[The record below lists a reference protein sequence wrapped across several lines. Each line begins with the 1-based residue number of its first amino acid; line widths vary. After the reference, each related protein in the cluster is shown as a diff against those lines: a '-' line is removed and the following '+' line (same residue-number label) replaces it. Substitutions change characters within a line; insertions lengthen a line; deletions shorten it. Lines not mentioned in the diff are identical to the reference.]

1 MPFRL
6 ALFSCSF
13 LLCGTWSRAALAQ
26 APSTTNED
34 VARDVTTPNVKNEVV
49 VGVSGPLDAEARST
63 LIRLLRAELEGHG
76 LVLIETD
83 PNLDARSWARD
94 VTQGEKRL
102 LAALLE
108 TKGSAGW
115 RLVVIDAARGRAISR
130 ELPQGERDAANV
142 EAVVSIVLSA
152 TNALREGLEVAS
164 APLESVVDPE
174 RPRATIAP
182 PPAEPEPEPEPA
194 RAKGAPT
201 RGTSLHASATALGA
215 SFAENAEPT
224 FGASLALGA
233 SFASVV
239 EADFGV
245 ARHLPVSVE
254 SDFGSFELG
263 RTSLALSVGPAFGGG
278 AIVFVPSLG
287 ATVEWIRR
295 SSTRASEGVGVD
307 DDSKTISRF
316 GGVLAM
322 RGRLRLISN
331 GNAELVSLVGGVSAA
346 YFGERV
352 RFLAGDDV
360 LTEVRRSSFEAE
372 LGLFF
377 ATGPL

>member
-34 VARDVTTPNVKNEVV
+34 VARDVTTPNARNEVV

-94 VTQGEKRL
+94 VTQGERRL

-142 EAVVSIVLSA
+142 EAVVSIVVSA

-174 RPRATIAP
+174 RPRAAIAP
-182 PPAEPEPEPEPA
+182 PPVEPEPA
-194 RAKGAPT
+194 GAPQAPAK
-201 RGTSLHASATALGA
+201 GTSLHASVTALGA

-245 ARHLPVSVE
+245 TRHLPVTVE

-295 SSTRASEGVGVD
+295 SSTRASEGVGMD
-307 DDSKTISRF
+307 DDSNTVSRF

-352 RFLAGDDV
+352 RFLAGDEV
-360 LTEVRRSSFEAE
+360 LTEVRRSSYQAE

>member
-1 MPFRL
+1 
-6 ALFSCSF
+6 
-13 LLCGTWSRAALAQ
+13 
-26 APSTTNED
+26 
-34 VARDVTTPNVKNEVV
+34 V
-49 VGVSGPLDAEARST
+49 
-63 LIRLLRAELEGHG
+63 
-76 LVLIETD
+76 LVETD
-83 PNLDARSWARD
+83 PNLDARGWARD
-94 VTQGEKRL
+94 VTKGEHRL

-142 EAVVSIVLSA
+142 EAVVSIVVSA

-164 APLESVVDPE
+164 APLESVVEPE
-174 RPRATIAP
+174 RSQPSQAP
-182 PPAEPEPEPEPA
+182 PPAEPEPEPAPA
-194 RAKGAPT
+194 PRAST
-201 RGTSLHASATALGA
+201 SGTSLYARVTAVGA
-215 SFAENAEPT
+215 SFAENTEPT
-224 FGASLALGA
+224 FGGSLALGA

-239 EADFGV
+239 EADFAA

-254 SDFGSFELG
+254 SDFGSFELD
-263 RTSLALSVGPAFGGG
+263 RTALVLSAGPAFGGG
-278 AIVFVPSLG
+278 AFVFVPSLG

-295 SSTRASEGVGVD
+295 SSTRASEGVAVD
-307 DDSKTISRF
+307 DDSTTISRF

-322 RGRLRLISN
+322 RGRYRLFSN

-360 LTEVRRSSFEAE
+360 LTEVRRSSYQAE